1 VTTTM
6 RPRLAI
12 DLMAISPSSR
22 HLIAGQTNSGKST
35 IAGELLTDWVRKGRR
50 LVIFDTKP
58 RWKAEY
64 LPNGMSASRRYRG
77 WTLGE
82 PFLNSISVCEFHA
95 AVAVDV
101 WRTADIMH
109 TPTLFYSNKTM
120 PQAQEWIWAQ
130 V

>member
-6 RPRLAI
+6 RPRATLDRIAI
-12 DLMAISPSSR
+12 PPGSR
-22 HLIAGQTNSGKST
+22 YLIVGQTGSGKST
-35 IAGELLTDWVRKGRR
+35 LAGVLLTDWVRKGRR
-50 LVIFDTKP
+50 LVMFDAKP
-58 RWKAEY
+58 RWKAEF
-64 LPNGMSASRRYRG
+64 LPNGMPASRRYRG

-82 PFLNSISVCEFHA
+82 PFLNYISVCEFHA

-101 WRTADIMH
+101 WRTANIMH